1 MSNDICKV
9 ATEEQAMNMLIT
21 EARLRKE
28 NQAFVG
34 TPGVSQENCGNG
46 FIPAFY
52 DMDTGQVEI
61 SRFLNGQP
69 APMHMIE
76 GLPKSWVAARDADCK
91 TTAIKGSVI
100 AGFVREGCF
109 YTRSEAAEA
118 VLDETTLCPDLQQ
131 KSARG

>member
-1 MSNDICKV
+1 MNNDIYKV
-9 ATEEQAMNMLIT
+9 ATEELAMKMLFT

-28 NQAFVG
+28 NQDFVG
-34 TPGVSQENCGNG
+34 THGVSHENCGNG

-76 GLPKSWVAARDADCK
+76 GLPESWVVERDADCK
-91 TTAIKGSVI
+91 VTAIKGSVI

-118 VLDETTLCPDLQQ
+118 VLDETTRCPDIQQ